1 MHSFTMNVN
10 SNQISHE
17 ETIDLK
23 VFFIC
28 KNTKACCSVF
38 LICLSDPNGRSNQE
52 NIPGVSCCMKERAED
67 IAGAGEARRAG
78 PGVGRCF
85 FDVGWVRGG

>member
-10 SNQISHE
+10 SNKISHE

-38 LICLSDPNGRSNQE
+38 LLCLSDLNLFISQRTLLYASKAIKQPGLPNKIMHDNSESQQTNYH
-52 NIPGVSCCMKERAED
+52 
-67 IAGAGEARRAG
+67 
-78 PGVGRCF
+78 
-85 FDVGWVRGG
+85 

>member
-1 MHSFTMNVN
+1 MNVN

-52 NIPGVSCCMKERAED
+52 NIPGVSCCTKERGVQDDRKTRIPETERCRAED
-67 IAGAGEARRAG
+67 IAGAEAGAG
-78 PGVGRCF
+78 ALLL
-85 FDVGWVRGG
+85 